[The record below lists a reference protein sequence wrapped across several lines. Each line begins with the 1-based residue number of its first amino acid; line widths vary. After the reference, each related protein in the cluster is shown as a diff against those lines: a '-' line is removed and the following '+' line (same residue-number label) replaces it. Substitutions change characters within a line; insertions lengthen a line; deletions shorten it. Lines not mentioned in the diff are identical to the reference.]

1 MSMYHLARFSLKEM
15 AECGAVLRRLGDGAQ
30 SLEETAGRIVRHLY
44 EHLGDSET
52 GEKACVLVRLFKTH
66 PFGGLD
72 QELQR
77 YAKAAL
83 GTRPAAPSIP
93 CFTLM
98 ATAGL
103 LPEWNDR
110 HQSKRFKAIPIADHQ
125 FVSQFPMFS
134 QLMTQFGVELGTI
147 LEAHT
152 ELLLDRHETSYNVFH
167 VPEALGSPYVPGQ
180 AQFVVPYGVRSV
192 LGFGGLLPTGSLFT
206 VILFSTVPI
215 PRETAE
221 LFRTLALSVKIALLP
236 FDGQADFTQPKE
248 LHDASPAKGERA
260 INVVNW
266 LKARMAVQEQLIHAH
281 DQAVI
286 DQADRI
292 EAATEK
298 IREQAEALGAIE
310 KGTAVATGEDF
321 FRSLV
326 SHLAGTLKVRYAL
339 IGELKEGDPNK
350 VRTLAVWA
358 GHAFLDN
365 FEYDLRNS
373 PCAQVVGR
381 QLRYFPQGAQQLF
394 PDYPLLV
401 DLGVESYCGAPLFD
415 KTGHVLGLL
424 AVLHDQPMR
433 PSLDIEQI
441 LTIFSARAG
450 AELER
455 KRITA
460 QLRETKDRLQ
470 AILDNTPAV
479 IYVKDAQSRHIIVNR
494 RFQSLV
500 GLAEDQIIGKTNHE
514 LFPTRAADTFRAND
528 LTVLNSL
535 APLQSEETVE
545 QSDGPHTYV
554 SVKFPV
560 FDGEGRPFGICG
572 ISTDITERKHLE
584 EQLQR
589 AAKME
594 AIGRLAGGV
603 AHDFNNLLT
612 AITGYGEMLFHKLD
626 AGSPLRGHAEEILK
640 AGERAAALTSQL
652 LAFSRGQVVQP
663 RILDLNQVVVN
674 VAGLLRRLIGEH
686 IQLETRL
693 APKLFPIK
701 ADMGQVEQVLM
712 NLAIN
717 ARDAMP
723 QGGRLVLETVN
734 VPAESAPKPGEA
746 PGPSFVRLS
755 CSDTGHGMDEYTL
768 AHIFEPF
775 FTTKAQGKGTGLGLA
790 TVYGIVT
797 KSGGAVEAE
806 SKPGQGSTFTIDFP
820 AVGEAIESGPP
831 QAAPARPLGGTET
844 VLVVEDE
851 DAVRT
856 FVGEVLRSRG
866 YRVLE
871 AASGTDALALCERD
885 SSPIDLLLTDV
896 VMPGMNGRGLAERFA
911 ALRPGAGLLYM
922 SGYAEDEALQQ
933 GVQNLGDA
941 FLAKPFSAAALVE
954 AIRTAL
960 DARLRK
966 PASLH

>member
-1 MSMYHLARFSLKEM
+1 
-15 AECGAVLRRLGDGAQ
+15 
-30 SLEETAGRIVRHLY
+30 
-44 EHLGDSET
+44 
-52 GEKACVLVRLFKTH
+52 
-66 PFGGLD
+66 
-72 QELQR
+72 
-77 YAKAAL
+77 
-83 GTRPAAPSIP
+83 
-93 CFTLM
+93 
-98 ATAGL
+98 
-103 LPEWNDR
+103 
-110 HQSKRFKAIPIADHQ
+110 
-125 FVSQFPMFS
+125 
-134 QLMTQFGVELGTI
+134 
-147 LEAHT
+147 
-152 ELLLDRHETSYNVFH
+152 
-167 VPEALGSPYVPGQ
+167 
-180 AQFVVPYGVRSV
+180 
-192 LGFGGLLPTGSLFT
+192 
-206 VILFSTVPI
+206 
-215 PRETAE
+215 
-221 LFRTLALSVKIALLP
+221 
-236 FDGQADFTQPKE
+236 
-248 LHDASPAKGERA
+248 
-260 INVVNW
+260 
-266 LKARMAVQEQLIHAH
+266 
-281 DQAVI
+281 
-286 DQADRI
+286 
-292 EAATEK
+292 
-298 IREQAEALGAIE
+298 
-310 KGTAVATGEDF
+310 
-321 FRSLV
+321 
-326 SHLAGTLKVRYAL
+326 
-339 IGELKEGDPNK
+339 
-350 VRTLAVWA
+350 
-358 GHAFLDN
+358 
-365 FEYDLRNS
+365 
-373 PCAQVVGR
+373 
-381 QLRYFPQGAQQLF
+381 
-394 PDYPLLV
+394 
-401 DLGVESYCGAPLFD
+401 
-415 KTGHVLGLL
+415 
-424 AVLHDQPMR
+424 
-433 PSLDIEQI
+433 
-441 LTIFSARAG
+441 
-450 AELER
+450 
-455 KRITA
+455 
-460 QLRETKDRLQ
+460 
-470 AILDNTPAV
+470 
-479 IYVKDAQSRHIIVNR
+479 
-494 RFQSLV
+494 
-500 GLAEDQIIGKTNHE
+500 
-514 LFPTRAADTFRAND
+514 
-528 LTVLNSL
+528 
-535 APLQSEETVE
+535 
-545 QSDGPHTYV
+545 
-554 SVKFPV
+554 
-560 FDGEGRPFGICG
+560 
-572 ISTDITERKHLE
+572 
-584 EQLQR
+584 
-589 AAKME
+589 
-594 AIGRLAGGV
+594 
-603 AHDFNNLLT
+603 
-612 AITGYGEMLFHKLD
+612 MLFHKLD

-723 QGGRLVLETVN
+723 HGGRLVLETVN

>member
-1 MSMYHLARFSLKEM
+1 MYHLTRFSLKEM
-15 AECGAVLRRLGDGAQ
+15 AECGAVLRRLGDGAR
-30 SLEETAGRIVRHLY
+30 SLEEAADRIVRHLH
-44 EHLGDSET
+44 EQLCDSEME
-52 GEKACVLVRLFKTH
+52 EKACVLVRLFKTH
-66 PFGGLD
+66 PFGELD

-77 YAKAAL
+77 YAKEML
-83 GTRPAAPSIP
+83 GARPAVPSMP
-93 CFTLM
+93 CFTLI

-110 HQSKRFKAIPIADHQ
+110 HQSKRFKAIPIADRQ
-125 FVSQFPMFS
+125 FGAQFPMFS
-134 QLMTQFGVELGTI
+134 QLMTQFGVDLGTI
-147 LEAHT
+147 LEPHT

-167 VPEALGSPYVPGQ
+167 VPDALGSPYVPGQ
-180 AQFVVPYGVRSV
+180 APFVKPYGVRSV
-192 LGFGGLLPTGSLFT
+192 LGFGGLLPTGSLFA
-206 VILFSTVPI
+206 VILFSKVRI
-215 PRETAE
+215 PRDTAE

-236 FDGQADFTQPKE
+236 FDGQADFT
-248 LHDASPAKGERA
+248 ASQEPPGAAAAPAKGERP

-266 LKARMAVQEQLIHAH
+266 LKARMTVQEQLIHAH

-298 IREQAEALGAIE
+298 IRDQAEALGAIE
-310 KGTAVATGEDF
+310 KGTAVTTGEDF

-326 SHLAGTLKVRYAL
+326 FHLAGTLKVRYAL
-339 IGELKEGDPNK
+339 IGELKDGDPNK
-350 VRTLAVWA
+350 VRTLAFWD
-358 GHAFLDN
+358 GNSFLEN
-365 FEYDLRNS
+365 FEYDLLNS
-373 PCAQVVGR
+373 PCAQVIGR
-381 QLRYFPQGAQQLF
+381 QLRHFPQGVQQLF
-394 PDYPLLV
+394 PDYRMLA
-401 DLGVESYCGAPLFD
+401 DLGVESYCGVPLFD
-415 KTGHVLGLL
+415 KAGHALGLL
-424 AVLHDQPMR
+424 AVLHDHPMR

-455 KRITA
+455 KRIVV

-479 IYVKDAQSRHIIVNR
+479 IYVKDAQGRHIIVNR

-514 LFPTRAADTFRAND
+514 LFPTAEADTFRAND
-528 LTVLNSL
+528 HKVLSSL
-535 APLQSEETVE
+535 MPLQSEETVE
-545 QSDGPHTYV
+545 RSDGLHTYV

-612 AITGYGEMLFHKLD
+612 AITGYSELLVQKLGPGNPLCNH
-626 AGSPLRGHAEEILK
+626 AGEILK
-640 AGERAAALTSQL
+640 AGERAAALTAQL

-663 RILDLNQVVVN
+663 RILDLNQVVAN

-686 IQLETRL
+686 IDLETRL
-693 APKLFPIK
+693 APKLLPIR
-701 ADMGQVEQVLM
+701 ADMGQMEQVLM

-723 QGGRLVLETVN
+723 RGGRLVIETVN
-734 VPAESAPKPGEA
+734 VPSGSVPNPGAA
-746 PGPSFVRLS
+746 PGPSLVRLLV
-755 CSDTGHGMDEYTL
+755 SDTGQGMEEDTL

-775 FTTKAQGKGTGLGLA
+775 FTTKAPGKGTGLGLA

-797 KSGGAVEAE
+797 KSGGTIEAE
-806 SKPGQGSTFTIDFP
+806 SKPGRGSTFTIDFP
-820 AVGEAIESGPP
+820 AAGQSIEAA
-831 QAAPARPLGGTET
+831 AAPAAPGRSLGGTET
-844 VLVVEDE
+844 ILVVEDE
-851 DAVRT
+851 EAVRN
-856 FVGEVLRSRG
+856 FVGAVLRSQG

-871 AASGTDALALCERD
+871 AANGDAALALCDRD
-885 SSPIDLLLTDV
+885 PAPIDLLLTDV
-896 VMPGMNGRGLAERFA
+896 VMPGMNGRVLAERFA
-911 ALRPGAGLLYM
+911 VLRPGAGLLYM
-922 SGYAEDEALQQ
+922 SGYTEDEALQR
-933 GVQNLGDA
+933 GVQSLGDA
-941 FLAKPFSAAALVE
+941 FLAKPFSASALAE

-960 DARLRK
+960 DARLQK
-966 PASLH
+966 PASAR

>member
-1 MSMYHLARFSLKEM
+1 MSMYHLGRFSLKEM
-15 AECGAVLRRLGDGAQ
+15 AECGAELRTLGDGAQ
-30 SLEETAGRIVRHLY
+30 SLEEAAGRIVRHLY
-44 EHLGDSET
+44 EHLGDPET
-52 GEKACVLVRLFKTH
+52 GEKDCVLVRLFKTH
-66 PFGGLD
+66 PFGGLEP
-72 QELQR
+72 ELQR
-77 YAKAAL
+77 YAKGLL

-93 CFTLM
+93 CLTLM
-98 ATAGL
+98 ATAGRM
-103 LPEWNDR
+103 PAWNDR
-110 HQSKRFKAIPIADHQ
+110 HQSQRFKAIPIADHQ

-147 LEAHT
+147 LDPHT
-152 ELLLDRHETSYNVFH
+152 ELLLDRHETGYNVFH

-180 AQFVVPYGVRSV
+180 APFVVPYGVRSV
-192 LGFGGLLPTGSLFT
+192 LGFGGLLPTGSLFA

-221 LFRTLALSVKIALLP
+221 LFRTLTLSVKIALLP
-236 FDGQADFTQPKE
+236 FDGQADFTEPK
-248 LHDASPAKGERA
+248 APRGTAPAKGERA

-266 LKARMAVQEQLIHAH
+266 LKARMAVQEQLIQAH

-292 EAATEK
+292 AAATEK
-298 IREQAEALGAIE
+298 IRDQAEALGAIE
-310 KGTAVATGEDF
+310 KGTAVTTGEDF

-339 IGELKEGDPNK
+339 IGELKDGDPNK
-350 VRTLAVWA
+350 VRTLAFWA
-358 GHAFLDN
+358 GDAFLEN
-365 FEYDLRNS
+365 FEYDLLNS
-373 PCAQVVGR
+373 PCAQVIGR
-381 QLRYFPQGAQQLF
+381 QLRYFPRGVRQLF
-394 PDYPLLV
+394 PDYRLLA
-401 DLGVESYCGAPLFD
+401 DLGVEGYCGVPLFD
-415 KTGHVLGLL
+415 KARHALGLL

-433 PSLDIEQI
+433 SSLDIEQI

-455 KRITA
+455 KRIMA

-479 IYVKDAQSRHIIVNR
+479 IYVKDAESRHIIVNR
-494 RFQSLV
+494 QFQSLV

-514 LFPTRAADTFRAND
+514 LFSKHEADTFRAND
-528 LTVLNSL
+528 LKVLNSL

-545 QSDGPHTYV
+545 QSNGSHTYV

-589 AAKME
+589 ATKME

-612 AITGYGEMLFHKLD
+612 AITGYSELLVQKLGPGNPLCD
-626 AGSPLRGHAEEILK
+626 HAGEILK
-640 AGERAAALTSQL
+640 AGERAAALTAQL
-652 LAFSRGQVVQP
+652 LAFSRGQVVQS
-663 RILDLNQVVVN
+663 RILDLNRVVAN

-686 IQLETRL
+686 IELETRL
-693 APKLFPIK
+693 APKLYPIK
-701 ADMGQVEQVLM
+701 ADMGQLDQVLM
-712 NLAIN
+712 NLAVN

-723 QGGRLVLETVN
+723 EGGRLVIETVN
-734 VPAESAPKPGEA
+734 VPAESVPNPEAA
-746 PGPSFVRLS
+746 PGASFVRLLV
-755 CSDTGHGMDEYTL
+755 SDTGQGMDEYTL

-775 FTTKAQGKGTGLGLA
+775 FTTKAPGKGTGLGLA

-797 KSGGAVEAE
+797 KSGGTIAAE
-806 SKPGQGSTFTIDFP
+806 SKPGQGSAFTIEFP
-820 AVGEAIESGPP
+820 AAGRSIETGPTP
-831 QAAPARPLGGTET
+831 VTPARSLGGTET

-851 DAVRT
+851 EAVRN
-856 FVGEVLRSRG
+856 FVGAVLRSQG

-871 AASGTDALALCERD
+871 AANGDAALALCDRD
-885 SSPIDLLLTDV
+885 PTAIDLLLTDV

-911 ALRPGAGLLYM
+911 ALRPGVGLLYM
-922 SGYAEDEALQQ
+922 SGYTDDQALQQ
-933 GVQNLGDA
+933 DVQNMGEA
-941 FLAKPFSAAALVE
+941 FLAKPFSAAMLTE
-954 AIRTAL
+954 AVRTAL
-960 DARLRK
+960 DARMQK
-966 PASLH
+966 PASAR

>member
-1 MSMYHLARFSLKEM
+1 MYHLSRFSLKEM
-15 AECGAVLRRLGDGAQ
+15 AECGAVLRRLSDGAQ

-44 EHLGDSET
+44 EHLVDSEAE
-52 GEKACVLVRLFKTH
+52 EKACVLVRLFKTH
-66 PFGGLD
+66 PYGGLD
-72 QELQR
+72 PDLQH
-77 YAKAAL
+77 YAKGVL
-83 GTRPAAPSIP
+83 GKRPATPSIP

-98 ATAGL
+98 GTAGL

-110 HQSKRFKAIPIADHQ
+110 HQSKRFKAIPIADRQ
-125 FVSQFPMFS
+125 FASQFPMFS

-147 LEAHT
+147 LAPRT

-167 VPEALGSPYVPGQ
+167 VPDAPGSPHVPGQ

-192 LGFGGLLPTGSLFT
+192 LGFGGLLPTGSLFA
-206 VILFSTVPI
+206 VILFSKVPI

-236 FDGQADFTQPKE
+236 FDGQADFSAPKGARGAAPTK
-248 LHDASPAKGERA
+248 DERA
-260 INVVNW
+260 VNVVHW
-266 LKARMAVQEQLIHAH
+266 LKARMAVQEQLIQAH
-281 DQAVI
+281 DRAVI
-286 DQADRI
+286 AQADRI

-298 IREQAEALGAIE
+298 IRDQAEALGAIE
-310 KGTAVATGEDF
+310 KGTAVTTGEDF

-339 IGELKEGDPNK
+339 VGELKDGDPSK

-358 GHAFLDN
+358 GNAFLEN
-365 FEYDLRNS
+365 FEYDLFNS

-381 QLRYFPQGAQQLF
+381 QLRYFPKGVQQLF
-394 PDYPLLV
+394 PDYRLLA
-401 DLGVESYCGAPLFD
+401 DLGAESYCGVPLFD
-415 KTGHVLGLL
+415 KMGHALGLL
-424 AVLHDQPMR
+424 AVVHDQPLR

-441 LTIFSARAG
+441 LTIFSVRAG

-460 QLRETKDRLQ
+460 QLRETKNRLQ

-479 IYVKDAQSRHIIVNR
+479 IYMKDAGSRHIIVNR
-494 RFQSLV
+494 RLQSLL

-514 LFPTRAADTFRAND
+514 LFPTHVADVLREND
-528 LTVLNSL
+528 LNVLHSL
-535 APLQSEETVE
+535 APLQIEEMVE

-572 ISTDITERKHLE
+572 ISTDITEHKHLE

-589 AAKME
+589 AVRME

-612 AITGYGEMLFHKLD
+612 AIAGYGEMLFQKLD
-626 AGSPLRGHAEEILK
+626 SGSPLRGHAEEILK

-663 RILDLNQVVVN
+663 RVVDVNRAVVN
-674 VAGLLRRLIGEH
+674 ATGLLRRLIGEH
-686 IQLETRL
+686 IRLETRL

-723 QGGRLVLETVN
+723 DGGTLVIETAN
-734 VPAESAPKPGEA
+734 VPTGPAKQPDDAPSPA
-746 PGPSFVRLS
+746 LVRLS
-755 CSDTGHGMDEYTL
+755 VSDNGQGMDGDTL

-775 FTTKAQGKGTGLGLA
+775 FTTKAPGKGTGLGLA

-797 KSGGAVEAE
+797 KSGGRIGAE
-806 SKPGQGSTFTIDFP
+806 SKLGQGSRFTIDFP

-831 QAAPARPLGGTET
+831 RAAPARSLAGTET

-851 DAVRT
+851 AAVRN
-856 FVGEVLRSRG
+856 FVGAVLRSYG

-871 AASGTDALALCERD
+871 AVSGEDALALCGRD
-885 SSPIDLLLTDV
+885 PSPIDLLLTDV
-896 VMPGMNGRGLAERFA
+896 VMPGMNGRGLAERLA
-911 ALRPGAGLLYM
+911 VLRPGAGVLYM
-922 SGYAEDEALQQ
+922 SGYTEDAALHE
-933 GVQNLGDA
+933 GVQNLDAA
-941 FLAKPFSAAALVE
+941 FLAKPFSAALLVTAVRE
-954 AIRTAL
+954 AL
-960 DARLRK
+960 DARLQN
-966 PASLH
+966 PASTR

>member
-1 MSMYHLARFSLKEM
+1 MYHLARFSLKEM
-15 AECGAVLRRLGDGAQ
+15 AECGAVLRRLNDGAQ

-44 EHLGDSET
+44 EHLVDSEAE
-52 GEKACVLVRLFKTH
+52 EKACVLVRLFKTH

-77 YAKAAL
+77 YAKELL
-83 GTRPAAPSIP
+83 GARSAAPSMP

-110 HQSKRFKAIPIADHQ
+110 HQSQRFKAIPIADHQ

-147 LEAHT
+147 LEPHT

-167 VPEALGSPYVPGQ
+167 VPDAPGSPYVPGQ

-206 VILFSTVPI
+206 VILFSRVPI
-215 PRETAE
+215 PRDTAE

-236 FDGQADFTQPKE
+236 FDGQADFIASKE
-248 LHDASPAKGERA
+248 SLGAADVAPAKSERV

-266 LKARMAVQEQLIHAH
+266 LKARMAVQEQLLQAH

-298 IREQAEALGAIE
+298 IRDQAEALGAIE

-339 IGELKEGDPNK
+339 IGELKDGDPNK

-358 GHAFLDN
+358 GNAFLEN
-365 FEYDLRNS
+365 FEYDLLNS
-373 PCAQVVGR
+373 PCAQVIGR
-381 QLRYFPQGAQQLF
+381 QLRYFPQGVRQLF
-394 PDYPLLV
+394 PDYRLLA
-401 DLGVESYCGAPLFD
+401 DLGVESYCGVPLFD
-415 KTGHVLGLL
+415 KAGHALGLL
-424 AVLHDQPMR
+424 AVLHDRPMR

-455 KRITA
+455 KRIMA

-514 LFPTRAADTFRAND
+514 LFPTHVADTFRAND
-528 LTVLNSL
+528 LKVLRSL
-535 APLQSEETVE
+535 APLQSEETVG
-545 QSDGPHTYV
+545 QSDGLHTFV

-612 AITGYGEMLFHKLD
+612 AITGYGELLVQKLD
-626 AGSPLRGHAEEILK
+626 AGSPLRDHAGEILK

-663 RILDLNQVVVN
+663 RVLDVNRVVVN
-674 VAGLLRRLIGEH
+674 IAGLLRRLIGEP

-693 APKLFPIK
+693 APRLFPIK

-723 QGGRLVLETVN
+723 QGGRLMIETVN
-734 VPAESAPKPGEA
+734 IPAESVAKPGNTQA
-746 PGPSFVRLS
+746 RVRLLV
-755 CSDTGHGMDEYTL
+755 SDTGHGMDEHTL

-775 FTTKAQGKGTGLGLA
+775 FTTKAPGKGTGLGLA

-797 KSGGAVEAE
+797 KSGGTIEAD
-806 SKPGQGSTFTIDFP
+806 SKPGQGSRFTIDFP
-820 AVGEAIESGPP
+820 AVGDAIESGPP

-851 DAVRT
+851 DAVRR
-856 FVGEVLRSRG
+856 FVRAVLQSQG

-871 AASGTDALALCERD
+871 AHSGEAALALCQGD
-885 SSPIDLLLTDV
+885 ASPIDLLLTDV

-922 SGYAEDEALQQ
+922 SGYTEDEALQQ
-933 GVQNLGDA
+933 GVQNLGAA
-941 FLAKPFSAAALVE
+941 FLAKPFSAAALAE

-960 DARLRK
+960 DARLQK
-966 PASLH
+966 PASLR